1 MSGSSERIFISYAGP
16 DREWAE
22 WVGWHLQGA
31 GCQVELA
38 AWHWGAG
45 DDFVKR
51 MSQAL
56 ANASAVVALFSPAY
70 FAAGRFTEEEWTAA
84 LARRDRLIP
93 VVIKPLEE
101 GDLPPIL
108 APRIWRELH
117 GLDETTAIAT
127 LVEAV
132 RGPTPPTSAPA
143 FPGGAPAPTVPAS
156 GAAPRFPI
164 NAGLPAVW
172 DVRRR
177 DPHFTGRESVLD
189 GLRSKLL
196 AGRHAALQA
205 LHGMGGI
212 GKTQVALEYAH
223 RFAGQYDVVWW
234 VDAEQVEQVP
244 VRYAEL
250 AARLGVARADA
261 GVEANARAAVQS
273 LRERDRWLV
282 ILDNAEDPKQVE
294 AWLPEG
300 PGHVLVTSR
309 NPAWTTILPGLR
321 LDVFSREDSAAYL
334 ASRLRDLTA
343 EDADT
348 LAEAVGDLPLA
359 LAQAA
364 GVLAE
369 GMPLER
375 YRELLDSNTSRL
387 LAQGETPGYQASLAA
402 TVTIATDRL
411 RSSHL
416 DALALLRLAAFLGP
430 EPIPT
435 AWLAD
440 VRAQLT
446 TIPGDPDDFMWP
458 QTAIAPLARYGL
470 VNVGRGTIQIHRLTQ
485 AVLRHQTDQHDTDT
499 IRADLVA
506 LLTTADPGDP
516 DLPGLWP
523 QWAPL
528 TSHLTVAWQTVGDQ
542 PGLRPI
548 LIRAVHYLVR
558 SAQPQAARELAQPLY
573 TAWTAALGED
583 HPDTLSAAYMLTWAL
598 DGLGA
603 HAEALPLVQDTL
615 LRRTRVS
622 GEDHPETLSSAH
634 DLATTLS
641 KLGQHGE
648 ARRLNEDTL
657 ARHRRVLGEDHPE
670 TLRSANGLAVVL
682 GNLDLRGEARSLDE
696 DTLARRTRVL
706 GEDHPDTLDSAHNL
720 AVTLDKLGLHGE
732 ARSLGEDT
740 LARRTR
746 VLGEHH
752 SATLDSAH
760 SLAVILSRLGQ
771 HGEARRLVEDTLAR
785 RTRVLGEDHSATL
798 DSAHSLAV
806 ILSRLGLDGEARRLV
821 EDTLARRTRVLGED
835 HPDTLRSAHN
845 LAVTLGKLGQHSE
858 AHRLVEDTLARRTR
872 VLGED
877 HPDTLSSADNL
888 ARTLSDLDQSSE
900 ARNLAEDTLA
910 RRTRVLGED
919 HPDTLNSAHSLAA
932 TLDRLGLHGE
942 SRRLD
947 EDTLA
952 RRTRVLGDDHS
963 ATLHSAHNLAATLYK
978 LGHYA
983 EAEKL
988 LQDIRPRVRRVLG
1001 DHDPLADAVRQT
1013 LAGTLFA
1020 LGKPFQA
1027 QKLLAGPKPG
1037 GGSKRKGR

>member
-108 APRIWRELH
+108 APRIWRELY

-143 FPGGAPAPTVPAS
+143 FPGGGPASTVPAS
-156 GAAPRFPI
+156 AAAPRFPI

-172 DVRRR
+172 DVRRG

-189 GLRSKLL
+189 DLRSKLL
-196 AGRHAALQA
+196 AGRRTALQA

-273 LRERDRWLV
+273 LRERERWLI
-282 ILDNAEDPKQVE
+282 ILDNAEDPKQVK
-294 AWLPEG
+294 AWVPEG

-321 LDVFSREDSAAYL
+321 LDVFSREDSVAYL
-334 ASRLRDLTA
+334 ASRLPDLTA

-348 LAEAVGDLPLA
+348 LAEALGDLPLA

-375 YRELLDSNTSRL
+375 YRDLLDSNTSRL
-387 LAQGETPGYQASLAA
+387 LAQGETPGYQTSLAA

-411 RSSHL
+411 QSDHL

-440 VRAQLT
+440 ARAQLA
-446 TIPGDPDDFMWP
+446 TIPGAPDDFMWP

-470 VNVGRGTIQIHRLTQ
+470 VSVGRGTIQIHRLTQ
-485 AVLRHQTDQHDTDT
+485 AVLRHQIDQHDTDT

-558 SAQPQAARELAQPLY
+558 SAQPQAARELAQPLHA
-573 TAWTAALGED
+573 TWSHALGED
-583 HPDTLSAAYMLTWAL
+583 HLDTLSAAYMLTWAL
-598 DGLGA
+598 DGRGA

-615 LRRTRVS
+615 ARRTRVL
-622 GEDHPETLSSAH
+622 GEDHPDTLRSAH
-634 DLATTLS
+634 DLAATLG

-648 ARRLNEDTL
+648 ARRLDEDTL
-657 ARHRRVLGEDHPE
+657 AWRTRVLGEDHLDTLRSANSLATSLGELGQHEEARRLGEDALVRRTRVLGEDHPDTLQSARSLAVTVGKLGQDGE
-670 TLRSANGLAVVL
+670 AFRMLEDTLARYKRVLGADHPDTLRSAHSLAVA
-682 GNLDLRGEARSLDE
+682 LDHLDRHGEARRLDE

-706 GEDHPDTLDSAHNL
+706 GEDHPDTLDSAH
-720 AVTLDKLGLHGE
+720 
-732 ARSLGEDT
+732 S
-740 LARRTR
+740 
-746 VLGEHH
+746 
-752 SATLDSAH
+752 
-760 SLAVILSRLGQ
+760 
-771 HGEARRLVEDTLAR
+771 
-785 RTRVLGEDHSATL
+785 
-798 DSAHSLAV
+798 
-806 ILSRLGLDGEARRLV
+806 
-821 EDTLARRTRVLGED
+821 
-835 HPDTLRSAHN
+835 
-845 LAVTLGKLGQHSE
+845 LAVTLGKLGQH
-858 AHRLVEDTLARRTR
+858 AK
-872 VLGED
+872 
-877 HPDTLSSADNL
+877 
-888 ARTLSDLDQSSE
+888 
-900 ARNLAEDTLA
+900 AEQ
-910 RRTRVLGED
+910 
-919 HPDTLNSAHSLAA
+919 
-932 TLDRLGLHGE
+932 
-942 SRRLD
+942 
-947 EDTLA
+947 
-952 RRTRVLGDDHS
+952 
-963 ATLHSAHNLAATLYK
+963 
-978 LGHYA
+978 
-983 EAEKL
+983 L
-988 LQDIRPRVRRVLG
+988 LQDTWHRVRRVLG
-1001 DHDPLADAVRQT
+1001 DADPLAGAVRET
-1013 LAGTLFA
+1013 LAATLFA
-1020 LGKPFQA
+1020 LGKPFKA
-1027 QKLLAGPKPG
+1027 QKLLAGPKG
-1037 GGSKRKGR
+1037 GGKGKRKGH

>member
-1 MSGSSERIFISYAGP
+1 
-16 DREWAE
+16 
-22 WVGWHLQGA
+22 
-31 GCQVELA
+31 
-38 AWHWGAG
+38 
-45 DDFVKR
+45 
-51 MSQAL
+51 
-56 ANASAVVALFSPAY
+56 
-70 FAAGRFTEEEWTAA
+70 
-84 LARRDRLIP
+84 
-93 VVIKPLEE
+93 
-101 GDLPPIL
+101 
-108 APRIWRELH
+108 
-117 GLDETTAIAT
+117 
-127 LVEAV
+127 
-132 RGPTPPTSAPA
+132 
-143 FPGGAPAPTVPAS
+143 
-156 GAAPRFPI
+156 
-164 NAGLPAVW
+164 
-172 DVRRR
+172 
-177 DPHFTGRESVLD
+177 
-189 GLRSKLL
+189 LL

-321 LDVFSREDSAAYL
+321 LDVFSREDSVAYL
-334 ASRLRDLTA
+334 ASRLPDLTPG
-343 EDADT
+343 DADT
-348 LAEAVGDLPLA
+348 LAEALGDLPLA

-411 RSSHL
+411 RSGHL
-416 DALALLRLAAFLGP
+416 DALGLLRLAAFLGP

-470 VNVGRGTIQIHRLTQ
+470 VSVGRGTIQIHRLTQ
-485 AVLRHQTDQHDTDT
+485 AVLRHQIDQHDTDT
-499 IRADLVA
+499 IRADLVV

-528 TSHLTVAWQTVGDQ
+528 TSHLTVAWQMVGDQ

-573 TAWTAALGED
+573 TAWTATLGED

-598 DGLGA
+598 DGLGV

-615 LRRTRVS
+615 LRRTRVL

-657 ARHRRVLGEDHPE
+657 ARRRRVLGEDHPE

-760 SLAVILSRLGQ
+760 SLAVILSRLG
-771 HGEARRLVEDTLAR
+771 
-785 RTRVLGEDHSATL
+785 
-798 DSAHSLAV
+798 
-806 ILSRLGLDGEARRLV
+806 LDGEARRLV

-835 HPDTLRSAHN
+835 HPDTLSSAHN

-888 ARTLSDLDQSSE
+888 ARTLSNVDQSSE
-900 ARNLAEDTLA
+900 ARNVAEDTLA

-919 HPDTLNSAHSLAA
+919 HPDTLSSAHNLAGI
-932 TLDRLGLHGE
+932 LDRLGLHGE

>member
-108 APRIWRELH
+108 APRIWRELY

-143 FPGGAPAPTVPAS
+143 FPGGGPAPTVPAS

-189 GLRSKLL
+189 DLRSKLL

-261 GVEANARAAVQS
+261 GVEANARAVVQS
-273 LRERDRWLV
+273 LRERDRWLI
-282 ILDNAEDPKQVE
+282 ILDNAEDPKQVK

-321 LDVFSREDSAAYL
+321 LDVFSREDSVAYL
-334 ASRLRDLTA
+334 ASRLPDLTA

-348 LAEAVGDLPLA
+348 LAEALGDLPLA

-387 LAQGETPGYQASLAA
+387 LAQGDTPGYQASLAA

-411 RSSHL
+411 RSGHL
-416 DALALLRLAAFLGP
+416 DALCLLRLAAFLGP

-435 AWLAD
+435 AWLANA
-440 VRAQLT
+440 RAQLT
-446 TIPGDPDDFMWP
+446 TIPGAPDDFMWP
-458 QTAIAPLARYGL
+458 QTAIGPLARYGL
-470 VNVGRGTIQIHRLTQ
+470 LTVGRGTIQVHRLTQ

-516 DLPGLWP
+516 DLPELWS
-523 QWAPL
+523 QWASL

-542 PGLRPI
+542 PGLRST

-558 SAQPQAARELAQPLY
+558 SAQPQAARELAQPLHA
-573 TAWTAALGED
+573 TWSHALGED
-583 HPDTLSAAYMLTWAL
+583 HLDTLSAAYMLTWAL

-615 LRRTRVS
+615 ARRTRVL
-622 GEDHPETLSSAH
+622 GQNHPDTLNSAH
-634 DLATTLS
+634 DLAVILG

-648 ARRLNEDTL
+648 SQRLDEDTL
-657 ARHRRVLGEDHPE
+657 ARRIRALGEDHPE
-670 TLRSANGLAVVL
+670 TLRSAHSLAAGFGSLGQYDEARRMDEDTLALRKRVL
-682 GNLDLRGEARSLDE
+682 GEDHPETLQTAHNLAADLSNLGQVGESQRLGE

-706 GEDHPDTLDSAHNL
+706 GEDHPDTLQ
-720 AVTLDKLGLHGE
+720 
-732 ARSLGEDT
+732 
-740 LARRTR
+740 
-746 VLGEHH
+746 
-752 SATLDSAH
+752 SAH
-760 SLAVILSRLGQ
+760 SLAVVLGKLGQ
-771 HGEARRLVEDTLAR
+771 LEVSRCLHEDTLGR
-785 RTRVLGEDHSATL
+785 CKRVLGEDHPDTL
-798 DSAHSLAV
+798 ESAHGLAMA
-806 ILSRLGLDGEARRLV
+806 LGRLGQHEEARCLH
-821 EDTLARRTRVLGED
+821 EGTLGRRTRVLGED
-835 HPDTLRSAHN
+835 HPDTLESAHS
-845 LAVTLGKLGQHSE
+845 LAVALGRLGQHEE
-858 AHRLVEDTLARRTR
+858 ARCLHEGTLGRRTR

-877 HPDTLSSADNL
+877 HPDTLQSAHSLAVALDNL
-888 ARTLSDLDQSSE
+888 GKHAE
-900 ARNLAEDTLA
+900 ARRLHEDTLG

-919 HPDTLNSAHSLAA
+919 HVSTLRSAHSLTV
-932 TLDRLGLHGE
+932 TLK
-942 SRRLD
+942 
-947 EDTLA
+947 
-952 RRTRVLGDDHS
+952 
-963 ATLHSAHNLAATLYK
+963 K
-978 LGHYA
+978 LGQQA
-983 EAEKL
+983 EAEQL
-988 LQDIRPRVRRVLG
+988 LQDIWPRVRRALG
-1001 DHDPLADAVRQT
+1001 DGDPLVDAVKHT
-1013 LAGTLFA
+1013 LADTLYA
-1020 LGKPFQA
+1020 LGKPFKA
-1027 QKLLAGPKPG
+1027 QKLLAGPKSNG
-1037 GGSKRKGR
+1037 KGKRKGR